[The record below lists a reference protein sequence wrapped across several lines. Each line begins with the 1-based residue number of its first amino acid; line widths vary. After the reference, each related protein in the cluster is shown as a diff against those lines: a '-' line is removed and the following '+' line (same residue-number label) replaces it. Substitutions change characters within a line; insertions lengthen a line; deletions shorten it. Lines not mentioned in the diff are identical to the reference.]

1 MVLYILSSH
10 LLKLFITICIIKS
23 ICVLKSLLFYRLAPT
38 MQNEVIVMIDYKT
51 IGAKIR
57 KRRISCNL
65 SQEKLAELCDVGTT
79 HISHI
84 ETGNCIPS
92 LKVFIAILNALSCS
106 ADELL
111 CDELNRAEYTYISEI
126 TQILEDCSSH
136 ELMIITDTIQA
147 LKSSLRK

>member
-1 MVLYILSSH
+1 
-10 LLKLFITICIIKS
+10 
-23 ICVLKSLLFYRLAPT
+23 
-38 MQNEVIVMIDYKT
+38 MIDYKT
-51 IGAKIR
+51 IGNRIR
-57 KRRISCNL
+57 QRRLSRNL

-111 CDELNRAEYTYISEI
+111 CDELNSAEHTYKDRLS
-126 TQILEDCSSH
+126 QLLEDCTSR
-136 ELMIITDTIQA
+136 ELMIITDTVQS
-147 LKSSLRK
+147 LKTSLRK

>member
-1 MVLYILSSH
+1 
-10 LLKLFITICIIKS
+10 
-23 ICVLKSLLFYRLAPT
+23 
-38 MQNEVIVMIDYKT
+38 MIDYKT
-51 IGAKIR
+51 IGSRIR
-57 KRRISCNL
+57 QKRIACKL

-111 CDELNRAEYTYISEI
+111 CDELISAEHTYLSELNK
-126 TQILEDCSSH
+126 ILEDCSSH
-136 ELMIITDTIQA
+136 ELMIITDTIKT
-147 LKSSLRK
+147 LKTSIRK

>member
-1 MVLYILSSH
+1 
-10 LLKLFITICIIKS
+10 
-23 ICVLKSLLFYRLAPT
+23 
-38 MQNEVIVMIDYKT
+38 MIDYKT
-51 IGAKIR
+51 IGSKIR
-57 KRRISCNL
+57 KRRIACNL
-65 SQEKLAELCDVGTT
+65 SQERLAEMCDVGTT

-111 CDELNRAEYTYISEI
+111 CDELNNAEHTYNLEI
-126 TQILEDCSSH
+126 TNLLEDCSSH
-136 ELMIITDTIQA
+136 ELMIITNTIQA

>member
-1 MVLYILSSH
+1 
-10 LLKLFITICIIKS
+10 
-23 ICVLKSLLFYRLAPT
+23 
-38 MQNEVIVMIDYKT
+38 MIDYKT
-51 IGAKIR
+51 IGSKIR
-57 KRRISCNL
+57 KRRIECKI

-111 CDELNRAEYTYISEI
+111 CDELNNAEHAYNSEI
-126 TQILEDCSSH
+126 AKILEDCSNH

-147 LKSSLRK
+147 LKVSLRK

>member
-1 MVLYILSSH
+1 
-10 LLKLFITICIIKS
+10 
-23 ICVLKSLLFYRLAPT
+23 
-38 MQNEVIVMIDYKT
+38 MIDYKT

-57 KRRISCNL
+57 KRRIDRKL
-65 SQEKLAELCDVGTT
+65 SQERLAEMCDVGTT

-92 LKVFIAILNALSCS
+92 LKVFIEIVNSLNCS

-111 CDELNRAEYTYISEI
+111 CDELEKAEHTYSSEI
-126 TQILEDCSSH
+126 SSLLEDCSSR

>member
-1 MVLYILSSH
+1 
-10 LLKLFITICIIKS
+10 
-23 ICVLKSLLFYRLAPT
+23 
-38 MQNEVIVMIDYKT
+38 MIDYKT

-57 KRRISCNL
+57 KRRIDCKL
-65 SQEKLAELCDVGTT
+65 SQERLAEICDVGTT

-92 LKVFIAILNALSCS
+92 LKVFIGIINALDCS

-111 CDELNRAEYTYISEI
+111 CDELEKAELTYSSEI
-126 TQILEDCSSH
+126 SNLLEDCSSH

>member
-1 MVLYILSSH
+1 MHFQVIIVLSVCTYN
-10 LLKLFITICIIKS
+10 
-23 ICVLKSLLFYRLAPT
+23 A
-38 MQNEVIVMIDYKT
+38 NEVIRMIDYKT

-57 KRRISCNL
+57 KRRINCKL
-65 SQEKLAELCDVGTT
+65 SQEKLAEMCDVGTT

-92 LKVFIAILNALSCS
+92 LKVFIGIINALNCS

-111 CDELNRAEYTYISEI
+111 CDELEKAEHTYSSEI
-126 TQILEDCSSH
+126 SNLLEDCSSH

>member
-1 MVLYILSSH
+1 
-10 LLKLFITICIIKS
+10 
-23 ICVLKSLLFYRLAPT
+23 
-38 MQNEVIVMIDYKT
+38 MIDYKT
-51 IGAKIR
+51 IGSKIR
-57 KRRISCNL
+57 NRRIACNL

-106 ADELL
+106 ADQLL
-111 CDELNRAEYTYISEI
+111 CDELSNAELTYKAELSS
-126 TQILEDCSSH
+126 LLDDCSSH
-136 ELMIITDTIQA
+136 ELMIITNTIQA

>member
-1 MVLYILSSH
+1 
-10 LLKLFITICIIKS
+10 
-23 ICVLKSLLFYRLAPT
+23 
-38 MQNEVIVMIDYKT
+38 MIDYKT
-51 IGAKIR
+51 IGSRIR
-57 KRRISCNL
+57 KRRIASNF

-92 LKVFIAILNALSCS
+92 LKVFISILNALSCS

-111 CDELNRAEYTYISEI
+111 CDELCSAEHAYTAEI
-126 TQILEDCSSH
+126 EKILTDCSSH
-136 ELMIITDTIQA
+136 ELMIITNTISA

>member
-1 MVLYILSSH
+1 
-10 LLKLFITICIIKS
+10 
-23 ICVLKSLLFYRLAPT
+23 
-38 MQNEVIVMIDYKT
+38 MIDYKT
-51 IGAKIR
+51 IGGKIG
-57 KRRISCNL
+57 KQRIACNL

-111 CDELNRAEYTYISEI
+111 CDELERAEYTYISEI
-126 TQILEDCSSH
+126 THILEDCSSH

-147 LKSSLRK
+147 LKSSLRKQNITRVK

>member
-1 MVLYILSSH
+1 
-10 LLKLFITICIIKS
+10 
-23 ICVLKSLLFYRLAPT
+23 
-38 MQNEVIVMIDYKT
+38 MIDYKT
-51 IGAKIR
+51 IGSRIR
-57 KRRISCNL
+57 KRRIACNL
-65 SQEKLAELCDVGTT
+65 SQEKLAEMCDVGTT

-111 CDELNRAEYTYISEI
+111 CDELNKAEYTYNNEI
-126 TQILEDCSSH
+126 TNLLEDCSSH
-136 ELMIITDTIQA
+136 ELMIITNTIQA

>member
-1 MVLYILSSH
+1 
-10 LLKLFITICIIKS
+10 
-23 ICVLKSLLFYRLAPT
+23 
-38 MQNEVIVMIDYKT
+38 MIDYKN
-51 IGAKIR
+51 IGNKIR
-57 KRRISCNL
+57 KQRLACSL

-111 CDELNRAEYTYISEI
+111 CDELRKAEHAYIAEI
-126 TQILEDCSSH
+126 DKLLNDCTSY
-136 ELMIITDTIQA
+136 ELMIITNTISA
-147 LKSSLRK
+147 LKNSLRK

>member
-1 MVLYILSSH
+1 
-10 LLKLFITICIIKS
+10 
-23 ICVLKSLLFYRLAPT
+23 
-38 MQNEVIVMIDYKT
+38 MIDYKT
-51 IGAKIR
+51 IGNKIR
-57 KRRISCNL
+57 KRRIACEL

-111 CDELNRAEYTYISEI
+111 CDELNRAEHTYITEI
-126 TQILEDCSSH
+126 GKLLDDCSSH
-136 ELMIITDTIQA
+136 ELMIITDTLQA
-147 LKSSLRK
+147 LKASLRK

>member
-1 MVLYILSSH
+1 
-10 LLKLFITICIIKS
+10 
-23 ICVLKSLLFYRLAPT
+23 
-38 MQNEVIVMIDYKT
+38 MIDYKT
-51 IGAKIR
+51 IGRKIR
-57 KRRISCNL
+57 ERRIACNL

-111 CDELNRAEYTYISEI
+111 CDELNRAEHTYISEI
-126 TQILEDCSSH
+126 AQILEDCSSH
-136 ELMIITDTIQA
+136 ELMVITDTIQA
-147 LKSSLRK
+147 LKLSLRK

>member
-1 MVLYILSSH
+1 
-10 LLKLFITICIIKS
+10 
-23 ICVLKSLLFYRLAPT
+23 
-38 MQNEVIVMIDYKT
+38 MIDYKT
-51 IGAKIR
+51 IGSKIR
-57 KRRISCNL
+57 NQRIACNL

-106 ADELL
+106 ADQLL
-111 CDELNRAEYTYISEI
+111 CDELSNAELTYKAEISS
-126 TQILEDCSSH
+126 LLDDCSSH

-147 LKSSLRK
+147 LKASLRK